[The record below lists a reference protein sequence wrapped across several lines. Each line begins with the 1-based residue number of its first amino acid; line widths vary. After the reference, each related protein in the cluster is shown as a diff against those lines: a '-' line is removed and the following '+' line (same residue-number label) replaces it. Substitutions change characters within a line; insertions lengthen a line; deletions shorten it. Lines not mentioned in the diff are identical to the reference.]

1 MAFDKG
7 VVVGSKSNVKLR
19 FDPTYVGMA
28 AAGKL

>member
-7 VVVGSKSNVKLR
+7 VVIGSKSNVKLR
-19 FDPTYVGMA
+19 FDPSYVAMA